1 MHLLSHGRLLKCQ
14 GNHPRIHGTLKIGV
28 IGGGLI
34 IYPNARFAM
43 HALEEVTAGSALSQE
58 EKLKE

>member
-1 MHLLSHGRLLKCQ
+1 ME
-14 GNHPRIHGTLKIGV
+14 TLKICV

-34 IYPNARFAM
+34 TYPNARFAM
-43 HALEEVTAGSALSQE
+43 HALEEFTAGSALSQE